1 MPNKGSEKSQKKKGS
16 GAHRVP
22 ARTHTKT
29 AVPSSEDKSESGPA
43 RLHAPA
49 GSARS
54 TSSLESGPRR
64 LYVSPTTQGQHALA
78 HRTVKPAQ

>member
-22 ARTHTKT
+22 ARAHTKT
-29 AVPSSEDKSESGPA
+29 AVPSSENKNESGPA

-54 TSSLESGPRR
+54 TSTLESGPRR
-64 LYVSPTTQGQHALA
+64 LYVSPPAQGQHAFV
-78 HRTVKPAQ
+78 HRTVKPPQ

>member
-22 ARTHTKT
+22 ATAHTKL
-29 AVPSSEDKSESGPA
+29 AVPTSKDKSEAGPP
-43 RLHAPA
+43 RLHAPL

-54 TSSLESGPRR
+54 TSSLESGDRR
-64 LYVSPTTQGQHALA
+64 LYVSPTVRGQHALG
-78 HRTVKPAQ
+78 HRAVKPAQ

>member
-22 ARTHTKT
+22 ARAHSKL
-29 AVPSSEDKSESGPA
+29 AVPTSENKSEAGPP
-43 RLHAPA
+43 RLHAPV

-54 TSSLESGPRR
+54 TSSLESGPGR
-64 LYVSPTTQGQHALA
+64 LYVSPTAQGQHALA